1 MNRIFNVL
9 KGKKRGVNYVVIEDL
24 KKLKKIYNPVWK
36 DKNNS
41 PYEALTQL
49 VDSYEYLVERPDL
62 AFLFIWQAIN
72 NSYNELIFKDSTK
85 NKYQDTAGIKILIE
99 KIKLSQNVYEN
110 LLNEYLNKI
119 PTKLYKYVSSYIL
132 KGYVISKKIS
142 EDPKYKTS
150 SYITFTKKFKRLN
163 EIIEKTFGEEYK
175 KNSNPTIQ
183 GKYVEIGGDKDKS
196 RKIIHTLALKL
207 KELIEV
213 GKTTIKD
220 KNNNFYEIEFTF
232 EEKLEF
238 LIFQILY
245 SSRCTNAHGNV
256 ASRLNSVHTKQSSY
270 NSYVYVCLTAYTLLS
285 ICFHINGYID
295 KNILNAL
302 NKNNKFLDYCN

>member
-9 KGKKRGVNYVVIEDL
+9 KGKKRGRSYVVIEDL
-24 KKLKKIYNPVWK
+24 RKLKKIYNPVWK

-62 AFLFIWQAIN
+62 SFLFIWQAIN

-85 NKYQDTAGIKILIE
+85 KKYQDTAGIKILID
-99 KIKLSQNVYEN
+99 KIKISQNIYED
-110 LLNEYLNKI
+110 LLNEFLNKI

-132 KGYVISKKIS
+132 KGYVISKKVS

-150 SYITFTKKFKRLN
+150 SYTTFIKKFNKLN
-163 EIIEKTFGEEYK
+163 KIIEKTFGEEYL

-183 GKYVEIGGDKDKS
+183 GKYIEIGGDKNNS
-196 RKIIHTLALKL
+196 RIVVHTLALKL

-220 KNNNFYEIEFTF
+220 KDDNSFEIEFTF

-270 NSYVYVCLTAYTLLS
+270 NSYVYVCLSAYALLS

-295 KNILNAL
+295 DNILDTL
-302 NKNNKFLDYCN
+302 KKNNKFLDYCN